1 MTRTTAWALE
11 VAAPAIDRLQIDIT
25 GSGVLDAAGYPP
37 LPAAGGRLGY
47 VIGAIRSDGSNSPP
61 QWMIDLCAYLEDE
74 QGYQAGI
81 SRIDGNWED

>member
-1 MTRTTAWALE
+1 MIRTAWTLE
-11 VAAPAIDRLQIDIT
+11 VQAPAIDTLQDDIG

-37 LPAAGGRLGY
+37 LAIPGGRLGY
-47 VIGAIRSDGSNSPP
+47 LIAAIRSDGSNSPP

-81 SRIDGNWED
+81 SRVGGTP